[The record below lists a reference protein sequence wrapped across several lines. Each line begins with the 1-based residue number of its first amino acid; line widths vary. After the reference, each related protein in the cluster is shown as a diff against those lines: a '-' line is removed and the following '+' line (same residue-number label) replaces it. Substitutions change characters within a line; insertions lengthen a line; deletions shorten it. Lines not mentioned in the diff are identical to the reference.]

1 MDKQMSST
9 FTLADLAAIIAQR
22 KSKADPESYTVKLLQ
37 KGANQIERK
46 VLEEAMEVI
55 LESHDGQKERLVSEL
70 GDLLY
75 HILVL
80 AAFHNISLCDIEQHL
95 AAKHKELQMRTM

>member
-1 MDKQMSST
+1 MPMNNT
-9 FTLADLAAIIAQR
+9 FTLAELAAIIAQR
-22 KSKADPESYTVKLLQ
+22 KLESSPESYTARLLQ
-37 KGANQIERK
+37 KGANHIERK

-55 LESHDGQKERLVSEL
+55 LESHDGQKERLISEL

-80 AAFHNISLCDIEQHL
+80 AAFHNISLSDIEQHL
-95 AAKHKELQMRTM
+95 AAKHKSLQRE